1 VADVRLAEFDE
12 DLRAGHAGEL
22 HDPELESFDAARSKN
37 LTLVLI
43 VSPKDNLKH
52 QPDREIYRE
61 LAG

>member
-12 DLRAGHAGEL
+12 DLRSGRAGEL
-22 HDPELESFDAARSKN
+22 HELELESFDATRSKN

-43 VSPKDNLKH
+43 VPPKDNLGCQRH
-52 QPDREIYRE
+52 REIYRE